1 MQVTHHVQY
10 LTANFKA
17 KFITGL
23 FVTAPIIITLSA
35 IAWLFRHVDGLV
47 RDTLENLGIPG
58 LPGLGLLVFVVL
70 IFLVG
75 MVSTYG
81 VGRKFFKV
89 SEELVMRLPLVK
101 SVYTA
106 VKQLVDA
113 FSPDNAQAFK
123 KFVIVEYPRQG
134 AFSFGFL
141 TSNVIKRGN
150 GMEEKLSS
158 VYIPTNHLY
167 IGEIALFKADEV
179 FYPNITVEEGI
190 RLVLSAGTAAP
201 SIIIGEQ
208 HGMKAGE

>member
-1 MQVTHHVQY
+1 MQVTHHVQHI
-10 LTANFKA
+10 TANFRA

-35 IAWLFRHVDGLV
+35 IAWLFKYVDGYV
-47 RDTLENLGIPG
+47 RETMENLGIPG
-58 LPGLGLLVFVVL
+58 LPGLGLVVFVAL

-81 VGRKFFKV
+81 VGRKFIKV
-89 SEELVMRLPLVK
+89 GEELVMRLPLVK

-113 FSPDNAQAFK
+113 FSPHNTNAFK

-134 AFSFGFL
+134 AYAFGFL

-167 IGEIALFKADEV
+167 LGDIALFKADEV
-179 FYPNITVEEGI
+179 FYPDITVEEGI

-201 SIIIGEQ
+201 SAISGEQ
-208 HGMKAGE
+208 HATKTGE